1 MDSDGDHNELGAAFW
16 ELTGEQI
23 ALLRPHGQVLATE
36 TGQCLFQQGD
46 PTCDFYVVLDGTVEL
61 VEPTAG
67 SPRSLGLRQAGEIV
81 GELNLLNEEA
91 TYLTAVVQQPGSL
104 LAIPAEVLR
113 TIIRHD
119 ARFSD
124 FLLRAFLLLRSH
136 LIGIGAGLKIVGS
149 RYDVD
154 TRRLLEFAS
163 RNRLPHDW
171 LDVET
176 DTVAEGL
183 LQQFGLS
190 PDQTPV
196 VIWKGTDVLHNPTN
210 AALAQLLGLGDE
222 LVADEPCDLVVIGA
236 GPAGLAAAV
245 YGASEGLQTVV
256 LEAVAT
262 GGQAGMASRIE
273 NYLGFP
279 AGLSGI
285 ELASRA
291 MIQATKFGARI
302 SLSQEVVGL
311 RREAGTYVVTLTDG
325 EEVVTS
331 TVILAMGARY
341 RKLEVPGEA
350 ELEGSNVYYAA
361 TEVEALE
368 CQGKDIAVVGGG
380 NSAGQAALFLAER
393 ARQVF
398 LLVRS
403 DSLDEGMSRYLVDRI
418 ALASNIEVLT
428 QTEICELQGQHA
440 VEAVVVQ
447 HAGSGEQRVLPVQAL
462 FIFIGA
468 DAPTTWLAGT
478 VARDADGFIL
488 TGRDVT
494 AAQAWTGSARDPHLF
509 ETSLPGVFAVGD
521 VRSGAIRRA
530 ASAVGEGS
538 MAVRLCHLYL
548 AELRAHD
555 RHRASGR

>member
-1 MDSDGDHNELGAAFW
+1 MAHDRDHDELSEAFW
-16 ELTGEQI
+16 ELTDEQI
-23 ALLRPHGQVLATE
+23 ALLRPHGQVVATE
-36 TGQCLFQQGD
+36 GGQLLFQQGD
-46 PTCDFYVVLDGTVEL
+46 PTCDFYVVLGGTVEL

-67 SPRSLGLRQAGEIV
+67 TPRSLGLRHVREIV

-91 TYLTAVVQQPGSL
+91 TYLTAVVQQPGSV
-104 LAIPAEVLR
+104 LAIAAEDLR
-113 TIIRHD
+113 TLIRHD
-119 ARFSD
+119 PSFSD
-124 FLLRAFLLLRSH
+124 MLLRAFLLLRSH

-183 LQQFGLS
+183 LQHFGLV
-190 PDQTPV
+190 PNDTPV
-196 VIWKGTDVLHNPTN
+196 VIWKGTDILRNPTN
-210 AALAQLLGLGDE
+210 AELGQLLGLGDE
-222 LVADEPCDLVVIGA
+222 LMPDEPCDLVVIGA

-291 MIQATKFGARI
+291 MIQASKFGARI
-302 SLSQEVVGL
+302 SLSRDVVGL
-311 RREAGTYVVTLTDG
+311 RQAAGTYVVTLADG
-325 EEVVTS
+325 EEVVAS

-341 RKLEVPGEA
+341 RRLDVPGEA
-350 ELEGSNVYYAA
+350 ELERSNISYAA

-368 CQGKDIAVVGGG
+368 CQGKAIAVVGGG

-398 LLVRS
+398 LLVRGER
-403 DSLDEGMSRYLVDRI
+403 LDEGMSRYLVDRI
-418 ALASNIEVLT
+418 VQTSTIEVLT
-428 QTEICELQGQHA
+428 GTEICGLQGQHA
-440 VEAVVVQ
+440 IDGIVVE
-447 HAGSGEQRVLPVQAL
+447 HTGSGERRRLP
-462 FIFIGA
+462 
-468 DAPTTWLAGT
+468 T
-478 VARDADGFIL
+478 
-488 TGRDVT
+488 
-494 AAQAWTGSARDPHLF
+494 
-509 ETSLPGVFAVGD
+509 
-521 VRSGAIRRA
+521 
-530 ASAVGEGS
+530 
-538 MAVRLCHLYL
+538 
-548 AELRAHD
+548 
-555 RHRASGR
+555 

>member
-1 MDSDGDHNELGAAFW
+1 MAHDRDHDELSEAFW
-16 ELTGEQI
+16 ELTEEQI
-23 ALLRPHGQVLATE
+23 ARLRPLGQVVTTE
-36 TGQCLFQQGD
+36 GGQRLFQQGD
-46 PTCDFYVVLDGTVEL
+46 PTCDFYVVLEGTVEL
-61 VEPTAG
+61 VDPTAG
-67 SPRSLGLRQAGEIV
+67 TPRSLGLRQVREIV

-91 TYLTAVVQQPGSL
+91 TYLTAIVRHPGSV
-104 LAIPAEVLR
+104 LAIAAQDLR
-113 TIIRHD
+113 TLIRHD
-119 ARFSD
+119 PGFSD
-124 FLLRAFLLLRSH
+124 MLLRAFLLLRSH

-149 RYDVD
+149 RYDPD

-176 DTVAEGL
+176 DAVAESL
-183 LQQFGLS
+183 LRQFRLA
-190 PDQTPV
+190 PHETPV
-196 VIWKGTDVLHNPTN
+196 VIWKGTDVLRNPTN
-210 AALAQLLGLGDE
+210 ATLGQLLGLGDE
-222 LVADEPCDLVVIGA
+222 LVADAPCDLVVVGA

-291 MIQATKFGARI
+291 MIQASKFGARI
-302 SLSQEVVGL
+302 SLSREVKGL
-311 RREAGTYVVTLTDG
+311 RQAAGTYVVTLADG
-325 EEVVTS
+325 EEVVAS

-341 RKLEVPGEA
+341 RRLEVPGED
-350 ELEGSNVYYAA
+350 ELERSNVYYAA

-393 ARQVF
+393 ANQVF
-398 LLVRS
+398 LLVRGE
-403 DSLDEGMSRYLVDRI
+403 SLDEGMSRYLVDRI
-418 ALASNIEVLT
+418 GLTSTIEVRT
-428 QTEICELQGQHA
+428 QTEICELRGQNT
-440 VEAVVVQ
+440 VEAIVVEQ
-447 HAGSGEQRVLPVQAL
+447 TGPGERQLLPIQAL

-468 DAPTTWLAGT
+468 DAPTPWLADT
-478 VARDADGFIL
+478 IALAPDGFIL
-488 TGRDVT
+488 TGPDVK
-494 AAQAWTGSARDPHLF
+494 AAAAWESRTRDPHLF

-548 AELRAHD
+548 AELR
-555 RHRASGR
+555 GP

>member
-1 MDSDGDHNELGAAFW
+1 MDSDGDHDELSAAFW

-36 TGQCLFQQGD
+36 AGECLFQQGD
-46 PTCDFYVVLDGTVEL
+46 PTCDFYVVLAGSVAL
-61 VEPTAG
+61 VEPTAAT
-67 SPRSLGLRQAGEIV
+67 PRSLGLRQAGEIV

-91 TYLTAVVQQPGSL
+91 TYLTAMVQQPGSV
-104 LAIPAEVLR
+104 LAISAEELR
-113 TIIRHD
+113 SIIRHD

-149 RYDVD
+149 RYDLD

-171 LDVET
+171 LDVES
-176 DTVAEGL
+176 DVVEGI
-183 LQQFGLS
+183 LQQFGLR
-190 PDQTPV
+190 PHETPI
-196 VIWKGTDVLHNPTN
+196 VIWRGTDVLRNPTN
-210 AALAQLLGLGDE
+210 AALGQLLGLGDD

-302 SLSQEVVGL
+302 SLSREVVGL
-311 RREAGTYVVTLTDG
+311 RREAGTYVVTLADG

-350 ELEGSNVYYAA
+350 ELESSNVYYAA

-418 ALASNIEVLT
+418 AQMSTIEVLT
-428 QTEICELQGQHA
+428 RTEICELQGQYV
-440 VEAVVVQ
+440 VEAIVVE
-447 HAGSGEQRVLPVQAL
+447 HAGSGEQRVLPVEAL

-468 DAPTTWLAGT
+468 DAPTAWLADT
-478 VARDADGFIL
+478 VALDPDGFIL

-494 AAQAWTGSARDPHLF
+494 AAQVWSGSARDPHLF

-548 AELRAHD
+548 AELRGA
-555 RHRASGR
+555 

>member
-1 MDSDGDHNELGAAFW
+1 MVHVSEHDALSTAFW
-16 ELTGEQI
+16 ELTEEQI
-23 ALLRPHGQVLATE
+23 ALLHPHGQVIATE
-36 TGQCLFQQGD
+36 AGQVLFQQGD
-46 PTCDFYVVLDGTVEL
+46 PTCDFYVVLDGSVEL

-67 SPRSLGLRQAGEIV
+67 TPRSLGLRHVREIV

-91 TYLTAVVQQPGSL
+91 TYLTAVVQQPGSV
-104 LAIPAEVLR
+104 LAISAEDLR
-113 TIIRHD
+113 TLIRQD
-119 ARFSD
+119 PGFSD
-124 FLLRAFLLLRSH
+124 MLLRAFLLLRSH

-149 RYDVD
+149 RYDID

-176 DTVAEGL
+176 DVVAEGI
-183 LQQFGLS
+183 LQQFGLR
-190 PDQTPV
+190 PAQTPV
-196 VIWKGTDVLHNPTN
+196 VIWKGTDILRNPTN
-210 AALAQLLGLGDE
+210 AELGQLLGLGDE
-222 LVADEPCDLVVIGA
+222 LVPDEPCDLVVIGA

-302 SLSQEVVGL
+302 SLSREVMGL
-311 RREAGTYVVTLTDG
+311 RQAAGTYVVSLADG
-325 EEVVTS
+325 EEVVAS

-341 RKLEVPGEA
+341 RRLDVPGEA
-350 ELEGSNVYYAA
+350 ELDRSNIYYAA

-393 ARQVF
+393 AHQVF
-398 LLVRS
+398 LLVRGG
-403 DSLDEGMSRYLVDRI
+403 SLDEGMSRYLVDRI
-418 ALASNIEVLT
+418 RQTSNIEVRI
-428 QTEICELQGQHA
+428 QTEIRQVQGQNT
-440 VEAVVVQ
+440 VEA
-447 HAGSGEQRVLPVQAL
+447 
-462 FIFIGA
+462 I
-468 DAPTTWLAGT
+468 
-478 VARDADGFIL
+478 
-488 TGRDVT
+488 
-494 AAQAWTGSARDPHLF
+494 
-509 ETSLPGVFAVGD
+509 
-521 VRSGAIRRA
+521 
-530 ASAVGEGS
+530 VGE
-538 MAVRLCHLYL
+538 HT
-548 AELRAHD
+548 
-555 RHRASGR
+555 

>member
-1 MDSDGDHNELGAAFW
+1 MAANTGQNDLSQAFW
-16 ELTGEQI
+16 ALTEEQI

-36 TGQCLFQQGD
+36 ADQVLFQQGD
-46 PTCDFYVVLDGTVEL
+46 PTCDFYVVLAGAVEL

-67 SPRSLGLRQAGEIV
+67 TPRSLGVRQVREIV

-91 TYLTAVVQQPGSL
+91 TYLTAVVRQPGSVL
-104 LAIPAEVLR
+104 TISAEALR

-149 RYDVD
+149 RYDLD

-176 DTVAEGL
+176 DLVAEGIL
-183 LQQFGLS
+183 EQFGLV
-190 PDQTPV
+190 PRETPV
-196 VIWKGTDVLHNPTN
+196 VIWKGSDVLHNPTN
-210 AALAQLLGLGDE
+210 AALGQLLGLGDE
-222 LVADEPCDLVVIGA
+222 LVADELCDLVVVGA

-302 SLSQEVVGL
+302 SLSREVVGL
-311 RREAGTYVVTLTDG
+311 RRAVGTYVLTLADG
-325 EEVVTS
+325 EEIVTS
-331 TVILAMGARY
+331 TIILAMGA
-341 RKLEVPGEA
+341 
-350 ELEGSNVYYAA
+350 
-361 TEVEALE
+361 
-368 CQGKDIAVVGGG
+368 
-380 NSAGQAALFLAER
+380 
-393 ARQVF
+393 
-398 LLVRS
+398 
-403 DSLDEGMSRYLVDRI
+403 
-418 ALASNIEVLT
+418 
-428 QTEICELQGQHA
+428 
-440 VEAVVVQ
+440 
-447 HAGSGEQRVLPVQAL
+447 LPQ
-462 FIFIGA
+462 
-468 DAPTTWLAGT
+468 
-478 VARDADGFIL
+478 
-488 TGRDVT
+488 
-494 AAQAWTGSARDPHLF
+494 
-509 ETSLPGVFAVGD
+509 
-521 VRSGAIRRA
+521 
-530 ASAVGEGS
+530 
-538 MAVRLCHLYL
+538 
-548 AELRAHD
+548 
-555 RHRASGR
+555 

>member
-1 MDSDGDHNELGAAFW
+1 MVDNSDHDQFGVAFW
-16 ELTGEQI
+16 GLTEEQI

-36 TGQCLFQQGD
+36 AGQVLFQQGD
-46 PTCDFYVVLDGTVEL
+46 PTCDFYVVLDGSVEL

-67 SPRSLGLRQAGEIV
+67 TPRSLGLRHVREIV

-91 TYLTAVVQQPGSL
+91 TYLTAVVQQPGSVL
-104 LAIPAEVLR
+104 SISAEELR
-113 TIIRHD
+113 SLIRHEPG
-119 ARFSD
+119 FSD
-124 FLLRAFLLLRSH
+124 VLLRAFLLLRSH

-176 DTVAEGL
+176 DTVVEGL
-183 LQQFGLS
+183 LQHFGLV
-190 PDQTPV
+190 PNDTPV
-196 VIWKGTDVLHNPTN
+196 VIWKGTDILRNPTN
-210 AALAQLLGLGDE
+210 AALGQLLGLGDE
-222 LVADEPCDLVVIGA
+222 LVPDEPCDLVVIGA

-302 SLSQEVVGL
+302 SLSREVVGL
-311 RREAGTYVVTLTDG
+311 RQAAGTYVVTLADG
-325 EEVVTS
+325 EEVVAS

-341 RKLEVPGEA
+341 RRLDVPGEA
-350 ELEGSNVYYAA
+350 ELERSNIYYAA

-393 ARQVF
+393 AHQVF
-398 LLVRS
+398 LLVRGG
-403 DSLDEGMSRYLVDRI
+403 SLDEGMSRYLVDRI
-418 ALASNIEVLT
+418 GQTSNIEVLT
-428 QTEICELQGQHA
+428 GTEICELQGKDA
-440 VEAVVVQ
+440 VDAIIVER
-447 HAGSGEQRVLPVQAL
+447 AGLGERRRLPIQAL

-468 DAPTTWLAGT
+468 DAPTTWLEGI
-478 VARDADGFIL
+478 VALDPDGFIL
-488 TGRDVT
+488 TGLDVK
-494 AAQAWTGSARDPHLF
+494 AAAAWESRTRAPHLF

-548 AELRAHD
+548 AELRGPSVA
-555 RHRASGR
+555 

>member
-1 MDSDGDHNELGAAFW
+1 MAAASDEAALSTAFW
-16 ELTGEQI
+16 ELTEEQI
-23 ALLRPHGQVLATE
+23 ALLHPHGQVVATE
-36 TGQCLFQQGD
+36 AGQVLFQQGD
-46 PTCDFYVVLDGTVEL
+46 ATCDFYVVLDGSVEL

-67 SPRSLGLRQAGEIV
+67 TPRSLGLRQVHEIV

-91 TYLTAVVQQPGSL
+91 TYLTAVVQRPGS
-104 LAIPAEVLR
+104 VLR
-113 TIIRHD
+113 ISAEDLRSLIRHD
-119 ARFSD
+119 PGFSD
-124 FLLRAFLLLRSH
+124 VLLRAFLLLRSH

-171 LDVET
+171 LDVES
-176 DTVAEGL
+176 DTVVEGL
-183 LQQFGLS
+183 LQHFGLV
-190 PDQTPV
+190 PNDTPV
-196 VIWKGTDVLHNPTN
+196 VIWKGTDILRNPTN
-210 AALAQLLGLGDE
+210 AALGQLLGLGDE
-222 LVADEPCDLVVIGA
+222 LVPDEPCDLVVIGA

-311 RREAGTYVVTLTDG
+311 RQAAGTYVVSLADG

-341 RKLEVPGEA
+341 RRLDVPGEA
-350 ELEGSNVYYAA
+350 ELEHSTIYYAA

-398 LLVRS
+398 LLVRGE
-403 DSLDEGMSRYLVDRI
+403 SLDEGMSRYLVDRI
-418 ALASNIEVLT
+418 GQTSNIEVLIG
-428 QTEICELQGQHA
+428 TEIRELQGQNA
-440 VEAVVVQ
+440 VDAVV
-447 HAGSGEQRVLPVQAL
+447 AERADSGQCRLLPIQAL

-468 DAPTTWLAGT
+468 DAPTTWLADT
-478 VARDADGFIL
+478 IALDPDGFIL
-488 TGRDVT
+488 TGPDVK
-494 AAQAWTGSARDPHLF
+494 AASAWHESPRDPHLF

-548 AELRAHD
+548 AEVR
-555 RHRASGR
+555 GP